1 MIVFAV
7 SIFLSAFLLFQIQP
21 MIGKVLLPWFGGTP
35 AVWSTVMLFF
45 QVLLTGGY
53 AYAYW
58 LMGRAKKQTL
68 IHVSMI
74 AAAIGLLV
82 VLSFFWKSPITPD
95 ASWKPQNVDTP
106 ILDIFKLLIVSV
118 GLPYFLLASNGPLMQ
133 AWFSR
138 VFPER
143 SYAKLYSLS
152 NVGSL
157 LGLLAYPV
165 LIEPT
170 LSLQNQGWMWSIGFA
185 LFGSFAGWIAIRNG
199 RTAPLSRPVINSVSS
214 ALPTEHR
221 DDVSGVSRQANAVE
235 AERPSLALFSL
246 WIALSA
252 TASLFLLS
260 VTNQISQEV
269 AVIPF
274 LWILPLA
281 LYLIS
286 FILTFSGERGYNRKV
301 YSVLFIIA
309 TILTLF
315 VLLNSTRLHVYWQI
329 LAYCFLLFTACMLC
343 HGELYLL
350 RPEADHLTSFYL
362 MVSIGGALGGLFVSL
377 IAPLIFNGYWEFFV
391 GLAMATAILLSL
403 RGGTRAERRAKP
415 EVEAAATGYSQSRQS
430 PRESGI
436 ASGHPSTAGFATNAQ
451 PSAQDGIP
459 HNDISARARFVFF
472 VFGLVTIMLVLV
484 GTYFSG
490 SLYTKRNFYGVIR
503 VREDLIGD
511 PQRPAY
517 LMAHGITVHGLQ
529 FIGMDRDLPTTYYV
543 KGGGAGLAI
552 LNHPRYGQGL
562 KVGML
567 GVGTGTLAIYGQPGD
582 AYRLYEINPVVTD
595 LAEGRG
601 GYFSF
606 VKDSQADVTM
616 VLGDARISLERELAE
631 SGSQQ
636 FDVLA
641 LDTFSSDSIPVH
653 LVTKEAFALYLD
665 HLAPDGIIAAHIT
678 NLHLDLQPVF
688 WQLAN
693 YYGLHM
699 VRVNYEGDAN
709 GGYASHWI
717 LLARDPA
724 LLDIPA
730 IQDHAV
736 DLSGYSTSLKLWT
749 DDYSNLFQILK

>member
-1 MIVFAV
+1 M
-7 SIFLSAFLLFQIQP
+7 
-21 MIGKVLLPWFGGTP
+21 
-35 AVWSTVMLFF
+35 
-45 QVLLTGGY
+45 
-53 AYAYW
+53 
-58 LMGRAKKQTL
+58 
-68 IHVSMI
+68 
-74 AAAIGLLV
+74 
-82 VLSFFWKSPITPD
+82 
-95 ASWKPQNVDTP
+95 
-106 ILDIFKLLIVSV
+106 
-118 GLPYFLLASNGPLMQ
+118 
-133 AWFSR
+133 
-138 VFPER
+138 
-143 SYAKLYSLS
+143 
-152 NVGSL
+152 
-157 LGLLAYPV
+157 
-165 LIEPT
+165 
-170 LSLQNQGWMWSIGFA
+170 
-185 LFGSFAGWIAIRNG
+185 
-199 RTAPLSRPVINSVSS
+199 
-214 ALPTEHR
+214 
-221 DDVSGVSRQANAVE
+221 
-235 AERPSLALFSL
+235 SL

-281 LYLIS
+281 LYLLS

-301 YSVLFIIA
+301 YSVLFIVS

-329 LAYCFLLFTACMLC
+329 LAYCLLLFSVCMLS

-377 IAPLIFNGYWEFFV
+377 VAPVIFNGYWEFFV
-391 GLAMATAILLSL
+391 GLAMGIAILLSL
-403 RGGTRAERRAKP
+403 RGPSPK
-415 EVEAAATGYSQSRQS
+415 QS
-430 PRESGI
+430 PNVIGEI
-436 ASGHPSTAGFATNAQ
+436 ASLPSVA
-451 PSAQDGIP
+451 
-459 HNDISARARFVFF
+459 HNDISNRARFVFF
-472 VFGLVTIMLVLV
+472 VFSLVTIMLVLV

-490 SLYTKRNFYGVIR
+490 SLYSKRNFYGVIR
-503 VREDLIGD
+503 VREELVGE
-511 PQRPAY
+511 PPRPAY

-529 FIGMDRDLPTTYYV
+529 FIGSDRDLSTTYYV

-552 LNHPRYGQGL
+552 LNHPRYGHGL

-606 VKDSQADVTM
+606 VRDSKADVTM

-631 SGSQQ
+631 TGSQN
-636 FDVLA
+636 FDVLV

-665 HLAPDGIIAAHIT
+665 HLAPEGVIAAHIT

-688 WQLAN
+688 WGLAN
-693 YYGLHM
+693 YYGLSM
-699 VRVNYEGDAN
+699 ERVNYDGDDN

-717 LLARDPA
+717 LLTRDPA
-724 LLDIPA
+724 LLDLPA
-730 IQDHAV
+730 IQDRAI
-736 DLSGYSTSLKLWT
+736 DLSDYFTNLKMWT